1 VGLESDLAARLAA
14 LGHTLA
20 AREAKHADA
29 SSRARALAEAL
40 HARVAAAL
48 AAYHDATRAAPQL
61 AVLQGAVRLD
71 DKHLHAFE
79 FDVRRG
85 RHRVIVVVKSRGDV
99 TLVGPFHMGKDEGPC
114 RRIAFEPSDVESPGE
129 ALNQALGDVLEAFL
143 EEAATP

>member
-1 VGLESDLAARLAA
+1 MGLESDLAARLAA
-14 LGHTLA
+14 RGRTLA
-20 AREAKHADA
+20 EREAKHADA
-29 SSRARALAEAL
+29 LSRARSLAEAL

-48 AAYHDATRAAPQL
+48 AAYHDATRTAPQL
-61 AVLQGAVRLD
+61 AVEQGPVRLD

-85 RHRVIVVVKSRGDV
+85 RHRMIVVVKSRGDV

-114 RRIAFEPSDVESPGE
+114 RRVAFEAADVQSPGE
-129 ALNQALGDVLEAFL
+129 ALNEALGDVLETFL